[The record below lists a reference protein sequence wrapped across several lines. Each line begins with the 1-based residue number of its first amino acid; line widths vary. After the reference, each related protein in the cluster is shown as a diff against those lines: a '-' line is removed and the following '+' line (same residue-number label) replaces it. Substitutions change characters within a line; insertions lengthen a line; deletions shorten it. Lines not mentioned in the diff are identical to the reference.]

1 MTVDALIFA
10 GGTGTR
16 MTGSDRPKQ
25 FLEVGGRPILV
36 HTIERFAGHPQVDGI
51 TVVCLADWI
60 ERLERCMAGMPYV
73 SKVSVVPGG
82 DTGQESIYRGVRHIR
97 EMRGDVRDD
106 VVLVHDGVRPIIDA
120 ATISACIQ
128 TVREHGG
135 AVTVSPA
142 IETIVSLGD
151 DGRVAS
157 ISDRSTCALARA
169 PQGFW
174 LHELASAH
182 ERARA
187 EDLEF
192 IDSLSLMAHYGRDAW
207 AVEGQPQNIKVTT
220 PTDYFACKAYM
231 DMNDYGGLWG
241 GV

>member
-36 HTIERFAGHPQVDGI
+36 HTIERFAGHAQVDGV

-60 ERLERCMAGMPYV
+60 GHLERCLAGMPYV

-82 DTGQESIYRGVRHIR
+82 ATGQESIYQGVCHIR
-97 EMRGDVRDD
+97 ELRGDARDD

-120 ATISACIQ
+120 ETISSCIEA
-128 TVREHGG
+128 VREHGG

-151 DGRVAS
+151 DGRVSS

-174 LHELASAH
+174 LHELVRAH
-182 ERARA
+182 ERAR
-187 EDLEF
+187 EEGLEF